1 VKRKKNFYVSRFNSH
16 NLGGVM
22 KKKWQRFGWLFSFL
36 FLSLIVACGGQSS
49 EPAAGPEAAGPGQA
63 EESGGEAEQAP
74 AEAAPADAVPV
85 AARPQFVEFYA
96 DW

>member
-1 VKRKKNFYVSRFNSH
+1 MV
-16 NLGGVM
+16 
-22 KKKWQRFGWLFSFL
+22 KKWQRLTWLFL
-36 FLSLIVACGGQSS
+36 LLLSAWVVACSGQSS
-49 EPAAGPEAAGPGQA
+49 EPAAGPAAAEPGQA